1 MKKINLSSFVLITFL
16 FFSCANEKVQS
27 IKVKGQYEIE
37 LPKTLSKADNLHEDA
52 SLQYQNLFSE
62 FYTIVIDEPISDY
75 NNLVIQD
82 VYLAENYT
90 PNLTGYSNLLKDNLS
105 VSVKNAKFSN
115 FEDVKINGMEAKLMN
130 VSGTVDDI
138 DIYYQ
143 FGFVKGKE
151 NYYQIVNWTELKRK
165 EDHSKSMQ
173 NIIASFKEL
182 NRTKKKIQ

>member
-1 MKKINLSSFVLITFL
+1 MKTSSITSLILMFL
-16 FFSCANEKVQS
+16 LYISCANEEVQS
-27 IKVKGQYEIE
+27 VKIKGQYEIE

-82 VYLAENYT
+82 EYLAENYK

-115 FEDVKINGMEAKLMN
+115 FEDTKINGMEAKLMN

-138 DIYYQ
+138 AIYYQ
-143 FGFVKGKE
+143 FGFVKGKDR
-151 NYYQIVNWTELKRK
+151 YYQIVNWTELQRK
-165 EDHSKSMQ
+165 DDHSKSMQ

-182 NRTKKKIQ
+182 NRTKKKIH